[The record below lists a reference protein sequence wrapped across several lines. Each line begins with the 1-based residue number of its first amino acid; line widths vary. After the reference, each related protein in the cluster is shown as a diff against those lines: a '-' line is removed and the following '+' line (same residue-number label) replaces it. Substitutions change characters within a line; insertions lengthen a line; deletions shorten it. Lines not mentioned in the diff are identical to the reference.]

1 MSLKTSVMRPLI
13 LASAIAAALLGV
25 PAASAAPTCQD
36 SNGETIKCGI
46 QGAMPVGWTLSPQQR
61 LERQISRP
69 AYPSVEKLLETICVV
84 GMFFALMA
92 LMPDFDGSRTGDWG
106 EEEDRDERG

>member
-1 MSLKTSVMRPLI
+1 MRPLI